1 MNKKLKFSLSKITG
15 CNLRRTFRT
24 FFSIF
29 LLFSIVSGIIND
41 ILSGNASADSIGGAI
56 GGLVIVFFLSGL
68 FRSSKKPNSD
78 DGSKETMEEDKDIYD
93 EETLQE
99 FEKYD
104 SEEVVVKEIEKN
116 MKSNNPIK
124 DKESFLVRIFRG
136 RVDRI

>member
-1 MNKKLKFSLSKITG
+1 MNKKPKLSLSKVI
-15 CNLRRTFRT
+15 RR

-41 ILSGNASADSIGGAI
+41 ILSGTFSGDSIGGAV
-56 GGLVIVFFLSGL
+56 GGLVIVFFLSGIGR
-68 FRSSKKPNSD
+68 RSKTPTSD
-78 DGSKETMEEDKDIYD
+78 DGSKETVEEDKDIYD

-116 MKSNNPIK
+116 NKSYNPIK

>member
-1 MNKKLKFSLSKITG
+1 MSQKPKLSLSVVI
-15 CNLRRTFRT
+15 RR

-41 ILSGNASADSIGGAI
+41 ILSGTFSGDSIGGAV
-56 GGLVIVFFLSGL
+56 GGLVIVFFLSGIGR
-68 FRSSKKPNSD
+68 RSKTPTSD
-78 DGSKETMEEDKDIYD
+78 DGSKETVEEDKDIYD

-104 SEEVVVKEIEKN
+104 SEEVVVKESETTNKTY
-116 MKSNNPIK
+116 NPIK
-124 DKESFLVRIFRG
+124 DKDSFLVRIFRG

>member
-1 MNKKLKFSLSKITG
+1 MNKKPKPSFSLVI
-15 CNLRRTFRT
+15 RR

-41 ILSGNASADSIGGAI
+41 ILSGTFSSDSIGGAV
-56 GGLVIVFFLSGL
+56 GGLVIVFFLSGI
-68 FRSSKKPNSD
+68 FRRSKTPNSD
-78 DGSKETMEEDKDIYD
+78 DGAKETMEEDKDIYD
-93 EETLQE
+93 DETLQE

-104 SEEVVVKEIEKN
+104 SEEVVVKESEITN
-116 MKSNNPIK
+116 KSYNPIK

>member
-1 MNKKLKFSLSKITG
+1 MNKKPKPSFSLVI
-15 CNLRRTFRT
+15 RR

-29 LLFSIVSGIIND
+29 LLFSIVSGIVND
-41 ILSGNASADSIGGAI
+41 ILSGTFSSDSIGGAV
-56 GGLVIVFFLSGL
+56 GGLVIVFFLSGI
-68 FRSSKKPNSD
+68 FRRSKTPNSD

-116 MKSNNPIK
+116 NKSYNPIK

>member
-1 MNKKLKFSLSKITG
+1 MNKKPKLSLSKVI
-15 CNLRRTFRT
+15 RR

-41 ILSGNASADSIGGAI
+41 ILSGTFSGDSIGGAV
-56 GGLVIVFFLSGL
+56 GGLVIVFFLSGIGR
-68 FRSSKKPNSD
+68 RSKTPTSD
-78 DGSKETMEEDKDIYD
+78 DGPKETMEEDKDIYD

-99 FEKYD
+99 FEKFD
-104 SEEVVVKEIEKN
+104 SEEVVVKESKTTN
-116 MKSNNPIK
+116 KSYNPIK

>member
-1 MNKKLKFSLSKITG
+1 MNKKPKPSFSLVI
-15 CNLRRTFRT
+15 RR

-29 LLFSIVSGIIND
+29 LLFSIVSGIVND
-41 ILSGNASADSIGGAI
+41 ILSGTFSSDSIGGAV
-56 GGLVIVFFLSGL
+56 GGLVIVFFLSGI
-68 FRSSKKPNSD
+68 FRKSKTPNSD

-116 MKSNNPIK
+116 NKSYNPIK

>member
-1 MNKKLKFSLSKITG
+1 MNKKPKPSCFSLDVV
-15 CNLRRTFRT
+15 RR

-41 ILSGNASADSIGGAI
+41 ILSGTFSSDSIGGAV
-56 GGLVIVFFLSGL
+56 GGLVIVFFLSGI
-68 FRSSKKPNSD
+68 FRRSKTPNSD

-116 MKSNNPIK
+116 NKSYNPIK
-124 DKESFLVRIFRG
+124 DKESFLIRIFRG

>member
-1 MNKKLKFSLSKITG
+1 MNKKPKPSFSLVI
-15 CNLRRTFRT
+15 RR

-41 ILSGNASADSIGGAI
+41 ILSGTFSSDSIGGAV
-56 GGLVIVFFLSGL
+56 GGLVIVFFLSGI
-68 FRSSKKPNSD
+68 FRRSKTPNSN

-99 FEKYD
+99 FEKFD
-104 SEEVVVKEIEKN
+104 SEEVVVKEIETTN
-116 MKSNNPIK
+116 KSYNPIK

>member
-1 MNKKLKFSLSKITG
+1 MNKKPKPSFSLVI
-15 CNLRRTFRT
+15 RR

-41 ILSGNASADSIGGAI
+41 ILSGTFSSDSIGGAV
-56 GGLVIVFFLSGL
+56 GGLVIVFFLSGI
-68 FRSSKKPNSD
+68 FRRSKTPNSD
-78 DGSKETMEEDKDIYD
+78 DGAKETMEEDKDIYD

-99 FEKYD
+99 FEKFD

-116 MKSNNPIK
+116 NKSYNPIK

>member
-1 MNKKLKFSLSKITG
+1 MNKKPKPSFSKII
-15 CNLRRTFRT
+15 RR

-29 LLFSIVSGIIND
+29 LLFSIGSGMLND
-41 ILSGNASADSIGGAI
+41 ILSGNFSGDSIGGAI
-56 GGLVIVFFLSGL
+56 GGLVIVFFLSGI
-68 FRSSKKPNSD
+68 FRSSKTPSSD

-99 FEKYD
+99 FEKFD
-104 SEEVVVKEIEKN
+104 SEEVVVKKIEKN
-116 MKSNNPIK
+116 NKSYSPIK

>member
-1 MNKKLKFSLSKITG
+1 MNKKRKLSLSVVI
-15 CNLRRTFRT
+15 RR

-41 ILSGNASADSIGGAI
+41 ILSGTFSGDSIGGAV
-56 GGLVIVFFLSGL
+56 GGLVIVFFLSGIGR
-68 FRSSKKPNSD
+68 RSKTPTSD
-78 DGSKETMEEDKDIYD
+78 DGSKETVEEDKDIYD

-104 SEEVVVKEIEKN
+104 AEEVVVKESKTTN
-116 MKSNNPIK
+116 KTYNPIK
-124 DKESFLVRIFRG
+124 DKDSFLVRIFRG

>member
-1 MNKKLKFSLSKITG
+1 MNKKPKPSFSLVI
-15 CNLRRTFRT
+15 RR

-41 ILSGNASADSIGGAI
+41 ILSGTFSSDSIGGAV
-56 GGLVIVFFLSGL
+56 GGLVIVFFLSGI
-68 FRSSKKPNSD
+68 FRRSKTPNSD

-116 MKSNNPIK
+116 NKSYNPIK